1 MQAEG
6 SILPWHSRWPALAV
20 WQLPVA
26 WQSQLEPGLSC
37 CTAKKMRRRSSV
49 GVGAL
54 AWCLMI
60 MVGWLVGCLFVCLR
74 FTGDDVWQACIKC
87 RHCAHPRQHTA
98 YSMHDRGRWLR
109 ARSDVERMRA
119 GRRACHS
126 SRFLSLSVSPSRS
139 RSLIT
144 TKCRWDSV
152 LPHQGPLVLARYVVG
167 GEYSI
172 RFTYALA
179 LMHYR
184 TCNELAQGI
193 PSYHG
198 LRDVMTSA

>member
-1 MQAEG
+1 M
-6 SILPWHSRWPALAV
+6 
-20 WQLPVA
+20 
-26 WQSQLEPGLSC
+26 
-37 CTAKKMRRRSSV
+37 
-49 GVGAL
+49 
-54 AWCLMI
+54 
-60 MVGWLVGCLFVCLR
+60 
-74 FTGDDVWQACIKC
+74 
-87 RHCAHPRQHTA
+87 
-98 YSMHDRGRWLR
+98 
-109 ARSDVERMRA
+109 

-167 GEYSI
+167 GEYGI

-198 LRDVMTSA
+198 LRNVMTSA